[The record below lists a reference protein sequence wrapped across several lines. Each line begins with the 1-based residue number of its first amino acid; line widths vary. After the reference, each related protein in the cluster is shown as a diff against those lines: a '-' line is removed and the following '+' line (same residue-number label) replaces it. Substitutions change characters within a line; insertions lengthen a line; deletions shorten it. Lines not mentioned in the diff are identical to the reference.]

1 MKRIFERIKN
11 LKKKKT
17 KIRIL
22 EYILLSI
29 ILIFAFLVRLYK
41 INNPIADW
49 HSWRQADTASVSRT
63 FVEKGINLLY
73 PRYHD
78 VSSIQT
84 GIFNPEGYRFVEFPV
99 FNAVHA
105 FLAKSFPE
113 LSLEVW
119 GRLTS
124 IFSALASTVFIFLI
138 GKKLM
143 GKRVALLAASFF
155 AFIPYNIYFTRVI
168 LPEPMATTF
177 ALASLWLF
185 VEFLDREKLGYLSL
199 SGLVFGLSMLIKPFT
214 FFYILPFVYLAHKKY
229 GLETIYK
236 TPKLL
241 IRLLVFVNLA
251 FAPFII
257 WRAWINQFPQG
268 IPFFTWAF
276 NGDGI
281 RFRPSFWR
289 WIFGERLG
297 HLILGG
303 WGLIVFA
310 FGLLGKAK
318 GTRFS
323 QIFLLG
329 MFLYVV
335 IFATASVRHDYY
347 QIFVIPAVSFT
358 MALGTINIWN
368 SLQFNRWAA
377 RLLLIFSLV
386 VMFFTSTL
394 QVKEFYKVNKPEIME
409 AGRAVDR
416 LTPKDAWVVAPY
428 NGDTAFLYQTKRWGW
443 PAIDDS
449 IDNIVEKG
457 ADYYVSVTLADPDT
471 KMVRERFEVVEETP
485 SYAIFDLNKKR

>member
-1 MKRIFERIKN
+1 MMAIFERIKK
-11 LKKKKT
+11 LKG
-17 KIRIL
+17 L

-29 ILIFAFLVRLYK
+29 ILIFTFVSRLYK
-41 INNPIADW
+41 IGNPIADW
-49 HSWRQADTASVSRT
+49 HSWRQADTSSVSRT
-63 FVEKGINLLY
+63 YVEKGIDLLY

-99 FNAVHA
+99 FNAIHA
-105 FLAKSFPE
+105 FLAKSFPA
-113 LSLEVW
+113 LSLEIW

-138 GKKLM
+138 AKSLM
-143 GKRVALLAASFF
+143 GKRAAILAAFFF

-185 VEFLDREKLGYLSL
+185 VKFLDNEKFAYLSF
-199 SGLVFGLSMLIKPFT
+199 SGFAFGLSMLIKPFT
-214 FFYILPFVYLAHKKY
+214 FFYILPFIYLVHKKY

-241 IRLLVFVNLA
+241 IKFLVFANLA
-251 FAPFII
+251 LAPFFV

-268 IPFFTWAF
+268 IPFFSWAF

-303 WGLIVFA
+303 WGLIIFA
-310 FGLLGKAK
+310 FGLLGKAR
-318 GTRFS
+318 GTKFS
-323 QIFLLG
+323 LSFLLG
-329 MFLYVV
+329 MLLYVV
-335 IFATASVRHDYY
+335 VFATASVRHDYY
-347 QIFVIPAVSFT
+347 QIFVIPAVSLT
-358 MALGTINIWN
+358 LALGVLNMWN
-368 SLQFNRWAA
+368 SPNFNKWISRI
-377 RLLLIFSLV
+377 LLIFSLV
-386 VMFFTSTL
+386 VMFLTSAL

-428 NGDTAFLYQTKRWGW
+428 NGDTAFLYQTGRWGW

-449 IDNIVEKG
+449 IDNIIGKG
-457 ADYYVSVTLADPDT
+457 ADYYVSVTLGDPDT
-471 KMVRERFEVVEETP
+471 KMIRERFRVVEETP
-485 SYAIFDLNKKR
+485 AYVIFDLNKKR

>member
-1 MKRIFERIKN
+1 MKIIFERIKK
-11 LKKKKT
+11 LKKK
-17 KIRIL
+17 

-29 ILIFAFLVRLYK
+29 ILIFAFIIRLYK
-41 INNPIADW
+41 IGNPIADW

-63 FVEKGINLLY
+63 FVEKGINLFY

-84 GIFNPEGYRFVEFPV
+84 GISNPQGYRFVEFPV
-99 FNAVHA
+99 SNAIHA
-105 FLAKSFPE
+105 LLAKSFPG
-113 LSLEVW
+113 LSLEIW

-138 GKKLM
+138 AKKLM
-143 GKRVALLAASFF
+143 GKRAAVLAAVFF

-177 ALASLWLF
+177 ALASLWSF
-185 VEFLDREKLGYLSL
+185 VKFLDREKLGYLAL
-199 SGLVFGLSMLIKPFT
+199 SGLAFGLSMLIKPFT
-214 FFYILPFVYLAHKKY
+214 FFYILPFIYLAHKKY

-236 TPKLL
+236 TPRLL
-241 IRLLVFVNLA
+241 IRFLVFVNLA
-251 FAPFII
+251 LAPFII
-257 WRAWINQFPQG
+257 WRVWINQYPQG

-303 WGLIVFA
+303 WGLIIFA

-323 QIFLLG
+323 LSFLAG

-335 IFATASVRHDYY
+335 VFATASVRHDYY

-358 MALGTINIWN
+358 MALGTINMWN

-377 RLLLIFSLV
+377 RLLLVFSLV

-409 AGRAVDR
+409 AGAAGDR
-416 LTPKDAWVVAPY
+416 LTPKDAWGIAPY

-449 IDNIVEKG
+449 IDNIIKKG
-457 ADYYVSVTLADPDT
+457 ADYYVSVALNDPDT
-471 KMVRERFEVVEETP
+471 KMIRERFRVVEETL
-485 SYAIFDLNKKR
+485 SYVIFDLNKKR

>member
-1 MKRIFERIKN
+1 MKIIFERIKK
-11 LKKKKT
+11 LKKS
-17 KIRIL
+17 

-29 ILIFAFLVRLYK
+29 ILIFAFVSRLYK
-41 INNPIADW
+41 ISSPIADW

-63 FVEKGINLLY
+63 YVERGINLFY

-99 FNAVHA
+99 FNAIHSL
-105 FLAKSFPE
+105 LARGFPS
-113 LSLEVW
+113 LSLEIW
-119 GRLTS
+119 GRLVS

-138 GKKLM
+138 AKKLM
-143 GKRVALLAASFF
+143 GKWAALLAAFFF

-185 VEFLDREKLGYLSL
+185 IKFLGGERFVYLCL
-199 SGLVFGLSMLIKPFT
+199 SGAAFGLSMLIKPFT
-214 FFYILPFVYLAHKKY
+214 FFYIFPFIYLAHKKY
-229 GLETIYK
+229 GLKTIYK
-236 TPKLL
+236 TPRLL
-241 IRLLVFVNLA
+241 IKFLVFMNIALV
-251 FAPFII
+251 PFII
-257 WRAWINQFPQG
+257 WRAWINQYPQG

-303 WGLIVFA
+303 WGLIIFA

-318 GTRFS
+318 GTKFS
-323 QIFLLG
+323 LSFLMG

-335 IFATASVRHDYY
+335 VFATASVRHDYY
-347 QIFVIPAVSFT
+347 QIFIIPAVSLT
-358 MALGTINIWN
+358 MALGALNMWN
-368 SLQFNRWAA
+368 PPNLNKWAS
-377 RLLLIFSLV
+377 RILLVFSLV
-386 VMFFTSTL
+386 VMFFTSAL
-394 QVKEFYKVNKPEIME
+394 QIKEFYKINRPEIIE
-409 AGRAVDR
+409 AGKAVDR
-416 LTPKDAWVVAPY
+416 LTPKEAWVIAPY

-449 IDNIVEKG
+449 IDNIIKKG
-457 ADYYVSVTLADPDT
+457 ADYYVSVTLADADT
-471 KMVRERFEVVEETP
+471 KMIRERFRVVEETP
-485 SYAIFDLNKKR
+485 AYIIFDLHKKL

>member
-11 LKKKKT
+11 LKK
-17 KIRIL
+17 L

-105 FLAKSFPE
+105 FLASGFPS
-113 LSLEVW
+113 LSLEIW
-119 GRLTS
+119 GRLVS

-199 SGLVFGLSMLIKPFT
+199 SGLAFGLSMLIKPFT
-214 FFYILPFVYLAHKKY
+214 FFYILPFIYLAHKKY

-347 QIFVIPAVSFT
+347 QIFVIPAVSLT
-358 MALGTINIWN
+358 MGLGTLNMWN
-368 SLQFNRWAA
+368 SRSFSQWAA
-377 RLLLIFSLV
+377 RLLLVFSLV

-457 ADYYVSVTLADPDT
+457 ADYYVSVNLADPDT

-485 SYAIFDLNKKR
+485 SYVIFDLNKKR

>member
-1 MKRIFERIKN
+1 
-11 LKKKKT
+11 LKK
-17 KIRIL
+17 L

-105 FLAKSFPE
+105 FLASGFPS
-113 LSLEVW
+113 LSLEIW
-119 GRLTS
+119 GRLVS

-143 GKRVALLAASFF
+143 GKRAALLAASFF

-199 SGLVFGLSMLIKPFT
+199 SGLAFGLSMLIKPFT
-214 FFYILPFVYLAHKKY
+214 FFYILPFIYLAHKKY

>member
-11 LKKKKT
+11 LKK
-17 KIRIL
+17 L

-105 FLAKSFPE
+105 FLASGFPS
-113 LSLEVW
+113 LSLEIW
-119 GRLTS
+119 GRLVS

-143 GKRVALLAASFF
+143 GKRAALLAASFF

-177 ALASLWLF
+177 VLASLWLF
-185 VEFLDREKLGYLSL
+185 IEFLDREKLGYLSL
-199 SGLVFGLSMLIKPFT
+199 SGLAFGLSMLIKPFT
-214 FFYILPFVYLAHKKY
+214 FFYILPFIYLAHKKY

-457 ADYYVSVTLADPDT
+457 ADYYVSVTLNDPDT